1 MFSLTGDDDDDF
13 LTPSGMSSGGSKLG
27 SLFGADQ
34 ASARAGNESLT
45 YTAPKEPK
53 KAQPGKAESGSA
65 PALLFACAVH
75 AYKYVDNQYVKQGKL
90 GAAILGSHSNSDYKI
105 LLYVSKDRPVTTAK
119 VTRTFSFTVQ
129 ANNYASF
136 YDDQRQTWSI
146 MFESESN
153 AVDFAKHIG
162 MSRANSGAIDGIVHQ
177 DLVLGEG
184 QAVDVGDSME
194 MKYTGW
200 LLSNNT
206 FGQVFDSNMSTD
218 KAFRF
223 KIGKGKVIKGWE
235 EGTVGMK
242 KSGKRLLV
250 IPPHLA
256 YGAKGVPNRV
266 PANATL
272 VFEVHAMKVKF
283 NKEDTRSTSSRD
295 SPAPRVD
302 SPVVEAQPTPAQA
315 APQATV
321 DDTSVKA
328 RTSSISEQ
336 LGHPS
341 SSKAKLISRMAK
353 MGQAIIPSSG
363 PGEGEGDV
371 EPELEEQPQVV
382 KPVPQQAAPVQP
394 VAQPP
399 QQVAHPQ
406 QAPPQVQQPGIQGFA
421 PPGMPQQQVAM
432 YQPQMQ
438 QPQPFQY
445 HVAPPYQ
452 YPQTSAPSAT
462 PYNYQQPSQAPP
474 PQYNT
479 MYPGQQQ
486 FPGQQFPGQ
495 QQPFPGQPGN
505 DMHTNMLVSETRQQ
519 NTEMRIAIGKV
530 TDKVEQ
536 ILSKVDNLQ
545 LHGMGNSLVPQ
556 GPQGYMEASVLMQN
570 IQRILQE
577 NERLKKEVFEK
588 SSRVESQNEK
598 IAELLQRNQ
607 KFIEQSNTMLEQR
620 NDTFKNTAAQSQA
633 RVLELEQEKVQM
645 ANELSITTAQLSRLQ
660 LEIAGLRKQEGDLTS
675 QLNNAAQE
683 AQKNLSELNTLRQ
696 AKTETDSK
704 LSELQQTM
712 KTEKVSKKQQDNRMG
727 EMEDELT
734 ELRAEKEGLEKS
746 GEGETLSERKTKATA
761 DRRKLEDEMEEIKRQ
776 HEEEVEDL
784 RSKLRKQRAS
794 TDAVTAE
801 QVAAVEQEIET
812 QWKDK
817 CDRLVAQTQDK
828 HRRQMEELQ
837 EEKEQLNNK
846 LSNMEAKLA
855 AMKNSHGEDNQK
867 VEELEEKLEEMAEW
881 KEKYTSL
888 HGSAVSM
895 KERYEEQ
902 ITQLRE
908 QLEHAQN
915 QPSTGAMATG
925 TTPNIAEEVK
935 KIMNQVF
942 HSLRAEF
949 EPEESYAGKAVLAAI
964 VNAIKTTTMQLLS
977 QQAPQQ
983 GKQEEGDE
991 SGSEEESEEEEE
1003 EEEEE
1008 EGEEEEEEK
1017 QEEVKEQQNEAETAQ
1032 EEEAQPVESTE
1043 PPAQVTNGGTEEQ
1056 NSSELETSK
1065 TETPPGPDSVTPSS
1079 VEEQSTE
1086 DSGTPSATLEQAE
1099 EDTKEA
1105 EQPVTNDEVS
1115 EETVENQTD
1124 NNRTEQASEE
1134 VQSVENNVTVERK
1147 EEVQETVTVNQSDQ
1161 ANHIQQE
1168 ENVEKPAAE
1177 EKKPDVSNIFGDD
1190 DILDDGM
1197 ADAFGV
1203 QPKNEEPE
1211 DKEKDKTKQATLDDA
1226 DDPFKPGPPPPL
1238 FPDEDDD
1245 DDLDWLS

>member
-13 LTPSGMSSGGSKLG
+13 LTPSGMSKLG

-53 KAQPGKAESGSA
+53 KAQPGKADSGSA

-272 VFEVHAMKVKF
+272 VFEVHATKVKF

-302 SPVVEAQPTPAQA
+302 SPVGFPKTP
-315 APQATV
+315 PYCVQATV

-399 QQVAHPQ
+399 QQVAPPQ

-421 PPGMPQQQVAM
+421 PPGMPQQQ
-432 YQPQMQ
+432 
-438 QPQPFQY
+438 
-445 HVAPPYQ
+445 

-462 PYNYQQPSQAPP
+462 PYNYQQPGQAPP

-734 ELRAEKEGLEKS
+734 ELRAEKEGLEK
-746 GEGETLSERKTKATA
+746 
-761 DRRKLEDEMEEIKRQ
+761 
-776 HEEEVEDL
+776 V
-784 RSKLRKQRAS
+784 
-794 TDAVTAE
+794 
-801 QVAAVEQEIET
+801 
-812 QWKDK
+812 
-817 CDRLVAQTQDK
+817 
-828 HRRQMEELQ
+828 
-837 EEKEQLNNK
+837 
-846 LSNMEAKLA
+846 
-855 AMKNSHGEDNQK
+855 
-867 VEELEEKLEEMAEW
+867 
-881 KEKYTSL
+881 
-888 HGSAVSM
+888 GS
-895 KERYEEQ
+895 
-902 ITQLRE
+902 
-908 QLEHAQN
+908 
-915 QPSTGAMATG
+915 
-925 TTPNIAEEVK
+925 
-935 KIMNQVF
+935 
-942 HSLRAEF
+942 
-949 EPEESYAGKAVLAAI
+949 
-964 VNAIKTTTMQLLS
+964 
-977 QQAPQQ
+977 
-983 GKQEEGDE
+983 
-991 SGSEEESEEEEE
+991 
-1003 EEEEE
+1003 
-1008 EGEEEEEEK
+1008 
-1017 QEEVKEQQNEAETAQ
+1017 
-1032 EEEAQPVESTE
+1032 
-1043 PPAQVTNGGTEEQ
+1043 
-1056 NSSELETSK
+1056 
-1065 TETPPGPDSVTPSS
+1065 
-1079 VEEQSTE
+1079 
-1086 DSGTPSATLEQAE
+1086 
-1099 EDTKEA
+1099 
-1105 EQPVTNDEVS
+1105 
-1115 EETVENQTD
+1115 
-1124 NNRTEQASEE
+1124 
-1134 VQSVENNVTVERK
+1134 
-1147 EEVQETVTVNQSDQ
+1147 
-1161 ANHIQQE
+1161 
-1168 ENVEKPAAE
+1168 
-1177 EKKPDVSNIFGDD
+1177 
-1190 DILDDGM
+1190 
-1197 ADAFGV
+1197 
-1203 QPKNEEPE
+1203 
-1211 DKEKDKTKQATLDDA
+1211 
-1226 DDPFKPGPPPPL
+1226 
-1238 FPDEDDD
+1238 
-1245 DDLDWLS
+1245 

>member
-1 MFSLTGDDDDDF
+1 MSWFFSDEF
-13 LTPSGMSSGGSKLG
+13 RYWHRSKLG
-27 SLFGADQ
+27 SLFSADQ
-34 ASARAGNESLT
+34 AGARAGNESLT

-53 KAQPGKAESGSA
+53 KAQPAKAESGAA

-90 GAAILGSHSNSDYKI
+90 GAAILGNHSNSDYKI

-146 MFESESN
+146 MFDSESN
-153 AVDFAKHIG
+153 AVDFTKHIG

-184 QAVDVGDSME
+184 QTVDVGDSME

-235 EGTVGMK
+235 DGTVGMK

-266 PANATL
+266 PAHATL

-302 SPVVEAQPTPAQA
+302 SPVVEAQPPAQA
-315 APQATV
+315 APQAAGEA
-321 DDTSVKA
+321 TSVKA

-353 MGQAIIPSSG
+353 MGQAIIPSTG
-363 PGEGEGDV
+363 DGEGDV

-399 QQVAHPQ
+399 QQMAPPQ
-406 QAPPQVQQPGIQGFA
+406 QAPPQIQPGIQGFA

-438 QPQPFQY
+438 QQPFQY
-445 HVAPPYQ
+445 HVVPPYQ

-462 PYNYQQPSQAPP
+462 PYNYQQPGQAPP
-474 PQYNT
+474 PQYNN
-479 MYPGQQQ
+479 MYPAQQQ

-495 QQPFPGQPGN
+495 QQQFPGQQQQFPGQQQQFPGQPGS

-570 IQRILQE
+570 IQRILQD

-620 NDTFKNTAAQSQA
+620 NDTFKTTAAQSQA

-660 LEIAGLRKQEGDLTS
+660 LEMAGLRKQEGDLTS
-675 QLNNAAQE
+675 QLNTAAQE
-683 AQKNLSELNTLRQ
+683 AQKHLSELNTLRQ
-696 AKTETDSK
+696 AKTETDSQ

-712 KTEKVSKKQQDNRMG
+712 KTEKVSKRQQDSRMG

-761 DRRKLEDEMEEIKRQ
+761 DRRKLEEEMDEIKRQ

-784 RSKLRKQRAS
+784 RSKLRKHRAS

-837 EEKEQLNNK
+837 EEKEQLKNK
-846 LSNMEAKLA
+846 LSNMESKLA
-855 AMKNSHGEDNQK
+855 AVKNSQGEGNQK

-888 HGSAVSM
+888 HGSALGM

-902 ITQLRE
+902 ITELRD
-908 QLEHAQN
+908 QLEQAQ
-915 QPSTGAMATG
+915 SSGAM
-925 TTPNIAEEVK
+925 TTPNIAQEVK

-949 EPEESYAGKAVLAAI
+949 EPEGSYTGKAILAAI
-964 VNAIKTTTMQLLS
+964 VDAIKTTTVKLLS
-977 QQAPQQ
+977 QQPSQ
-983 GKQEEGDE
+983 QEEGRE

-1003 EEEEE
+1003 EEE
-1008 EGEEEEEEK
+1008 GEEEEEK
-1017 QEEVKEQQNEAETAQ
+1017 QEEEEEVKEQQQEDSTEDAVQ
-1032 EEEAQPVESTE
+1032 EEAVPVQAVESTE
-1043 PPAQVTNGGTEEQ
+1043 PPAQVTNEDTEEQ
-1056 NSSELETSK
+1056 NSSETSK
-1065 TETPPGPDSVTPSS
+1065 TETPPVPDSATPPT
-1079 VEEQSTE
+1079 VDDQGTE
-1086 DSGTPSATLEQAE
+1086 DSGSPSAPAEQAE
-1099 EDTKEA
+1099 DKEDSKEA
-1105 EQPVTNDEVS
+1105 EQPVDEVS
-1115 EETVENQTD
+1115 KETVENKTD
-1124 NNRTEQASEE
+1124 NDRTEQASEE
-1134 VQSVENNVTVERK
+1134 AKSVDNNVTVEKK
-1147 EEVQETVTVNQSDQ
+1147 EEGEETVTMNQSDQ
-1161 ANHIQQE
+1161 TNHVQQE
-1168 ENVEKPAAE
+1168 SENVEKPPEKPAEE

-1203 QPKNEEPE
+1203 QPKDEEAE
-1211 DKEKDKTKQATLDDA
+1211 KEKTKQATLDDA
-1226 DDPFKPGPPPPL
+1226 DDPFKPEPPPPL
-1238 FPDEDDD
+1238 FPDDDD

>member
-1 MFSLTGDDDDDF
+1 MFSLAGEDDDDF
-13 LTPSGMSSGGSKLG
+13 LSPSGMSGGSKLG
-27 SLFGADQ
+27 SLFSADQ
-34 ASARAGNESLT
+34 AGARAGNESLT

-53 KAQPGKAESGSA
+53 KAQPGKAEGGSA

-136 YDDQRQTWSI
+136 YDDQRQTWSV

-283 NKEDTRSTSSRD
+283 NKDDSRSTSSRD

-302 SPVVEAQPTPAQA
+302 SPIVETQPPPAQV
-315 APQATV
+315 APQAAV
-321 DDTSVKA
+321 EDTSVKA

-353 MGQAIIPSSG
+353 MGQAIIPSTG
-363 PGEGEGDV
+363 PAEGEGDV

-382 KPVPQQAAPVQP
+382 KPVPQQATPVQP
-394 VAQPP
+394 VAQPH
-399 QQVAHPQ
+399 QQVAPPQ

-432 YQPQMQ
+432 FQPQMQ

-445 HVAPPYQ
+445 HVVPPYQ

-462 PYNYQQPSQAPP
+462 PYNYQQPGQAPP

-479 MYPGQQQ
+479 MYPAQQQ
-486 FPGQQFPGQ
+486 FPGQPFLGQ
-495 QQPFPGQPGN
+495 QQQFPGQPGS

-556 GPQGYMEASVLMQN
+556 GPGGYMEASVLMQN

-675 QLNNAAQE
+675 QLNTAAQE

-696 AKTETDSK
+696 AKTETDSQ
-704 LSELQQTM
+704 LSELQQIM
-712 KTEKVSKKQQDNRMG
+712 KTEKVNKKQQDSKMG

-734 ELRAEKEGLEKS
+734 ELRAEKEGLEK
-746 GEGETLSERKTKATA
+746 TLSERKAKATA
-761 DRRKLEDEMEEIKRQ
+761 DRRKLEEEMDEVKRQ

-801 QVAAVEQEIET
+801 QVAAVEKEIET

-828 HRRQMEELQ
+828 HRRQTEEIQ
-837 EEKEQLNNK
+837 EEKEQLQNK

-855 AMKNSHGEDNQK
+855 ALKNSQGEGSQK
-867 VEELEEKLEEMAEW
+867 VEELEEKLEEMSGW

-902 ITQLRE
+902 IAELRE
-908 QLEHAQN
+908 QLENAQS
-915 QPSTGAMATG
+915 QPSTGATATG

-949 EPEESYAGKAVLAAI
+949 EPEESYTGKAVLAAI

-977 QQAPQQ
+977 QQASGQ
-983 GKQEEGDE
+983 GEQEEASE

-1003 EEEEE
+1003 EEE
-1008 EGEEEEEEK
+1008 K
-1017 QEEVKEQQNEAETAQ
+1017 QEEEVMAQQEEDSTVETV
-1032 EEEAQPVESTE
+1032 EEEAVPVQSVESTE
-1043 PPAQVTNGGTEEQ
+1043 APAQVASESTEEQ
-1056 NSSELETSK
+1056 NSSDTSK
-1065 TETPPGPDSVTPSS
+1065 TETPPIPDSVTPST
-1079 VEEQSTE
+1079 VDEQGTE
-1086 DSGTPSATLEQAE
+1086 DSGTPPAPTEQAE
-1099 EDTKEA
+1099 EGSKAA
-1105 EQPVTNDEVS
+1105 EQPIEEVTA
-1115 EETVENQTD
+1115 ETVENQTD
-1124 NNRTEQASEE
+1124 GNRTEEASEQS
-1134 VQSVENNVTVERK
+1134 QSVDNSVTVEK
-1147 EEVQETVTVNQSDQ
+1147 EEEGKETVTVNQSEEV
-1161 ANHIQQE
+1161 NHVQQE
-1168 ENVEKPAAE
+1168 TEKVEEPPEMPAA
-1177 EKKPDVSNIFGDD
+1177 EKKPDLSNIFGDD

-1197 ADAFGV
+1197 ADAFGI
-1203 QPKNEEPE
+1203 QPKDEAAEEE
-1211 DKEKDKTKQATLDDA
+1211 KEKDKTKQATLDDA
-1226 DDPFKPGPPPPL
+1226 DDPFKGPPPPL

-1245 DDLDWLS
+1245 DELDWLS